1 MMIILPANDSH
12 MHSRLYDSA
21 SEMLQL
27 YEDPLPSDSPNG
39 ALRDSI
45 DKKNSLLRG
54 LFSTPST
61 SSITPPDAAPATV
74 ADSEAT
80 VLDFKAPQVSPVDLS
95 NSAVDGSSSSS
106 LGSPAV
112 GVDLDQASD
121 LSRSPWRQSESPF
134 TVTPSTATTAV
145 TAPKTSSEINM
156 ERKQKEKAGGRSVSR
171 KAVSTKDTAENDN
184 DVEWVVDAFNVDA
197 PESTE
202 AVNGMS
208 SSGRSVNRRRQ
219 QLQQPQAPAALSTQE
234 SRIMK
239 ARLDELRKAYGLYVS
254 DGTNEAVE
262 KKLIDQFK

>member
-1 MMIILPANDSH
+1 
-12 MHSRLYDSA
+12 
-21 SEMLQL
+21 MLQL

-45 DKKNSLLRG
+45 DKKNSLLKG
-54 LFSTPST
+54 LFSTPSS
-61 SSITPPDAAPATV
+61 SSIIPPDAAPATAV
-74 ADSEAT
+74 GSEGT
-80 VLDFKAPQVSPVDLS
+80 ILNVKASQSPVDLG
-95 NSAVDGSSSSS
+95 NSAIDDSSSGS
-106 LGSPAV
+106 LGSSAV

-134 TVTPSTATTAV
+134 TVTPSTATTTA

-156 ERKQKEKAGGRSVSR
+156 ERKQKEKAGGKSATR
-171 KAVSTKDTAENDN
+171 KAVSTKDISENDN

-197 PESTE
+197 PERTE
-202 AVNGMS
+202 AAVTGMS

-219 QLQQPQAPAALSTQE
+219 QLQQPQAPAALSPQE